1 MNRKT
6 LENTATL
13 FLYATI
19 IMLLCM
25 EFILN
30 LTPPISRDALI
41 HHLAVPKLW
50 LEYGGFYE
58 IPWADYAYYPMNI
71 NLLYTLCLYFKNDIA
86 PKFIHL
92 GFGLATGWLIYLYL
106 NQKFG
111 RNLGLLGMVIFIT
124 TPIVIWLSTSAYID
138 LGMTFF
144 TTGSILAFIKWRDSE
159 YSQFKWFLISS
170 FCMGMAIGSKYNAL
184 IAWFIVNLML
194 MFSYVRDTNRQTGVL
209 QYGILFF
216 VITVLVASPW
226 YLKNYLQTGNPFYP
240 LFDNFIKSLHHQPVQ
255 EALQRQAIEKTGQ
268 ISFFKMREVMYGE
281 SIWET
286 LLIPIRMFFQGKD
299 NSYQYFQGSL
309 NPILIV
315 FSPFVLFN
323 KRYGKDKFLFVFFTG
338 IFIIMAYF
346 LTAKQVRYI
355 LPVLPFLAILAVMG
369 IKGLLDKLGDGTLHS
384 SLQSRKIIRS
394 IAKFIVF
401 STITILLILNLLY
414 LKGRMSIIKPFPY
427 ISGRETRETFLKR
440 HLLHYDAVEY
450 INSKLSIDAKF
461 FTMFLGRRG
470 YYLDRDY
477 KNESSFGMS
486 TIRNMVNCSADEEK
500 FIKYIRS
507 MNVTHILMRTD
518 LVDKYLQDNF
528 SRKEVKRILKL
539 VSKYWIK
546 VYENKGYA
554 VWDILSYVNR
564 SNIVK

>member
-1 MNRKT
+1 MNRNT

-268 ISFFKMREVMYGE
+268 ISFFKMREIMYGE
-281 SIWET
+281 SLWET

-309 NPILIV
+309 NPILIL
-315 FSPFVLFN
+315 FLPFVLLK
-323 KRYGKDKFLFVFFTG
+323 KRYGKDKIFFVCFTV
-338 IFIIMAYF
+338 IFIFMAYF

-355 LPVLPFLAILAVMG
+355 LPVLPFLAIIAVMG
-369 IKGLLDKLGDGTLHS
+369 IKDVMDKLKEETFLS
-384 SLQSRKIIRS
+384 SLQLGKNTKS
-394 IAKFIVF
+394 IARILLFAVVA
-401 STITILLILNLLY
+401 ILLIPNLVY
-414 LKGRMSIIKPFPY
+414 LKSRINVIKPFPY
-427 ISGRETRETFLKR
+427 AMGEESREAFLRR

-450 INSKLSIDAKF
+450 INNNLPIDAKI

-470 YYLDRDY
+470 YYLKRNY
-477 KNESSFGMS
+477 KNEPLFGMN
-486 TIRNMVNCSADEEK
+486 TIRQMVNSSIDEEK
-500 FIKYIRS
+500 FMEYIRS
-507 MNVTHILMRTD
+507 MNVTHILMRTE
-518 LVDKYLQDNF
+518 LVDNYLKDNF
-528 SRKEVKRILKL
+528 SQEEIKRFSNLKRICWK
-539 VSKYWIK
+539 K
-546 VYENKGYA
+546 VYEKNLYA
-554 VWDILSYVNR
+554 VWDIQTQR
-564 SNIVK
+564 